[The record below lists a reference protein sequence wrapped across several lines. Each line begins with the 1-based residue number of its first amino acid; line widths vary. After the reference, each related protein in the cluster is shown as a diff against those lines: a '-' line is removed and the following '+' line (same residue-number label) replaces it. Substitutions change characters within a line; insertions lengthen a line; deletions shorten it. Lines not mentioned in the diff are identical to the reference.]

1 VAGDY
6 SAVSCFVLRSLV
18 MKKLLGIV
26 VLGLLSLI
34 LVSCNEK
41 NTKIKIEKV
50 LLFGDS
56 LMAGYGLPNEQH
68 LSVVLEQNLR
78 SEGYDI
84 EVINGSVSG
93 NTSLDGL
100 NGIEETL
107 SELGIDLIILGL
119 GANDMLR
126 KINPN
131 ETKQNLE
138 KIIKII
144 QDKNIKIILA
154 GMVASTS
161 YGLNYKKKFDKIF
174 PDLSKKYD
182 LPLIPFLL
190 DGVALNP
197 NFNQSDGMHPNKKGT
212 LIISET
218 VKKSIIQ
225 YK

>member
-1 VAGDY
+1 MKQKGFTLIELLVVVAIIGILAAVGVVAY
-6 SAVSCFVLRSLV
+6 NGYTSAA
-18 MKKLLGIV
+18 KK
-26 VLGLLSLI
+26 SA
-34 LVSCNEK
+34 E
-41 NTKIKIEKV
+41 TTIEKV

-84 EVINGSVSG
+84 EVINASVSG

-100 NGIEETL
+100 NRIEETL

-126 KINPN
+126 KINSN
-131 ETKQNLE
+131 ETKKNLE

-154 GMVASTS
+154 GMIASTS

-174 PDLSKKYD
+174 PDLSKKYN

-197 NFNQSDGMHPNKKGT
+197 NFNQSDGMHPNQKGT